1 MIYYL
6 RDSTGG
12 NWNTNIYRKFVQ
24 VITAGLL
31 GIVLTSEGANATTLT
46 YVDHYPYYSPGVV
59 QWAMIDGEFNT
70 EIYGDPFGGG
80 RFDKETIANSLRSP
94 TYLSR
99 AKMTTRPARDPRNDS
114 HRVVLVF
121 NPVGVP
127 DSHAMCGAADQ
138 VRIGASGGGLR
149 VMGAFCAG
157 KEVVSTAYATG
168 PAAGSPDDPAF
179 QSTMNMLLTEMLPSK
194 DPNEGP

>member
-1 MIYYL
+1 MAARL
-6 RDSTGG
+6 RHDRNALLAACVGG
-12 NWNTNIYRKFVQ
+12 
-24 VITAGLL
+24 
-31 GIVLTSEGANATTLT
+31 NATTLT

-59 QWAMIDGEFNT
+59 QWAAVDGEFNT

-99 AKMTTRPARDPRNDS
+99 AKMTTRPERDPRNDS

-138 VRIGASGGGLR
+138 VRVGAPGGGLR

-194 DPNEGP
+194 DPNQGGDCDRGC